1 VATSPSADDYLR
13 PRFILDHPHDKKPP
27 PHSTSARR
35 SRRALDAALRVLAL
49 ALTLALAF
57 ADAQVLDA
65 VEHAV
70 LALTLTLA
78 LAFADA
84 QVLDAVEH
92 AVLALALT
100 LALAFADAQ
109 VLDAVEHA
117 DLLGQL
123 LGRLV
128 SPDAR
133 EFGVSGRHK
142 SHEDGEADGG
152 GGKGS
157 LHYKNQTC

>member
-49 ALTLALAF
+49 A
-57 ADAQVLDA
+57 
-65 VEHAV
+65 
-70 LALTLTLA
+70 LTLA